1 MKYRW
6 RLHPCSSVTLSQVA
20 GEYEDLECMC
30 DALSDSCEGWGFGDW
45 ALMVKTLEDDDDEA
59 LLEEQKETLARLLAA
74 SLRLAP
80 DDAAAATSAPK
91 GRKSG
96 GGDDASGVS
105 VVLAAL
111 PGLVSRLGL
120 NSGILSALLDVVSS
134 IPVSKGLS
142 TKHAKSLGKV
152 VDVVSEAA
160 VKSQDARVVKN
171 AALAL
176 SKIAS
181 SPPGILALIDSHFA
195 ALADTLWKQAST
207 GLASVSKGSRP
218 SAAATMGI
226 KYAPPSTSTFPHL
239 QSAPKLWMHMR
250 IHSHGTSLGF
260 RVEAPN
266 PWMHT
271 RMQSHGTR
279 HVIDFER
286 LDS

>member
-1 MKYRW
+1 
-6 RLHPCSSVTLSQVA
+6 
-20 GEYEDLECMC
+20 MC

-45 ALMVKTLEDDDDEA
+45 GLMVKTLEDDDDEA

-80 DDAAAATSAPK
+80 DDAAAAASAPK

-96 GGDDASGVS
+96 GGDDTSGVS

-111 PGLVSRLGL
+111 PGLLSRLGL

-176 SKIAS
+176 SNIAS
-181 SPPGILALIDSHFA
+181 SPPGILALINSNFA
-195 ALADTLWKQAST
+195 ALADTLSKQAST

-226 KYAPPSTSTFPHL
+226 RY
-239 QSAPKLWMHMR
+239 
-250 IHSHGTSLGF
+250 
-260 RVEAPN
+260 
-266 PWMHT
+266 
-271 RMQSHGTR
+271 
-279 HVIDFER
+279 ER
-286 LDS
+286 LSVHLFSSLISTKSLDAHACTLMAVDTSHRF